1 MPGVD
6 QPRPGRAYD
15 GGAMAIND
23 SRAPL
28 PPPESHPL
36 TPDRWD
42 DLEALFGQ
50 RDHALSLRLTR
61 DSVINATAVMMIA
74 AASSVRGASGSPA
87 SAQPSSM
94 ATTGLT

>member
-6 QPRPGRAYD
+6 RPWPGRTYD
-15 GGAMAIND
+15 GGAMADDD

-28 PPPESHPL
+28 LPLEFHPL

-50 RDHALSLRLTR
+50 RDHALPLRLTR
-61 DSVINATAVMMIA
+61 DSVIIATAVMMIA